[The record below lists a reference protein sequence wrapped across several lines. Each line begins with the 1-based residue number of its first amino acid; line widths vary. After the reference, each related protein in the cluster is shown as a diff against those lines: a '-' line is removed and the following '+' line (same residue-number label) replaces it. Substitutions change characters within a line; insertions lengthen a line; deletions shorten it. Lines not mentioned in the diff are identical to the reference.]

1 MGRHDHDVDF
11 IAKAR
16 TAWSRAAWSPASG
29 GLCAANDLPA
39 WVEALA
45 SAVNGSSQTEVAK
58 RLGVSNGLVSAV
70 LSASYKGDLAAVHA
84 RVAGALMG
92 ARVTC
97 PVLGDIGR
105 DRCISEQ
112 ATPFRA
118 TNPHRVQLWQACRS
132 GCPNAKPLKGD
143 RHDI

>member
-1 MGRHDHDVDF
+1 MAIDYLGKCRG
-11 IAKAR
+11 
-16 TAWSRAAWSPASG
+16 AWGPQT
-29 GLCAANDLPA
+29 PA

-45 SAVNGSSQTEVAK
+45 TAVNATSQTDVAR

-105 DRCISEQ
+105 DRCIAEQ

-118 TNPHRVQLWQACRS
+118 TNPHRVQLWQACH
-132 GCPNAKPLKGD
+132 GTCPNAKFHRPLT
-143 RHDI
+143 DIAGAQHE